1 MRRNAIVGLFA
12 LAAMLTAKQLLIA
25 QSGRDADF
33 DANGIVDF
41 GDFILFAQAFGSNQS
56 NFDLDGSGN
65 VDFPDF
71 ILFAQRFG
79 QGMPEE
85 DITVTLPRGIKLEMV
100 WIQPGRFIMGSPTTE
115 SKRDDD
121 EGPQHEVTITK
132 GFYLGKY
139 EVTQEQWEAVMNTRP
154 WSTPGVEGDPRKA
167 KFPAFNLSWR
177 EVNTFLRRLN
187 EAQESEVFRLP
198 TEAEWEYAC
207 RAGTTTAWSFGSDSS
222 RVGSYA
228 RYYENSRSA
237 TVLENGIIA
246 YGNPE
251 PQETGGVFA
260 NPWGLYDMH
269 GNVWEWVQDVYGP
282 YAGEPQTDPTGPD
295 QPTPAELAG
304 YAYPGEFIV
313 VRGGGFLDTVQ
324 EVRSAVRMR
333 GRAWR
338 GRAGVRVLMV
348 RR

>member
-1 MRRNAIVGLFA
+1 MSRRCMIIA
-12 LAAMLTAKQLLIA
+12 LVALGAMLTANQFSIA
-25 QSGRDADF
+25 QSARDADF

-139 EVTQEQWEAVMNTRP
+139 EVTQEQWEVVMNTSP
-154 WSTPGVEGDPRKA
+154 WVTGSTSQDRGN
-167 KFPAFNLSWR
+167 FPANRMRWQHV
-177 EVNTFLRRLN
+177 ETFILKLN
-187 EAQESEVFRLP
+187 EAEGQHIFRLP

-207 RAGTTTAWSFGSDSS
+207 RAGTTSRWSFGEDST
-222 RVGSYA
+222 RIGDFA
-228 RYYENSRSA
+228 RYYENSRRTIVMGDGS
-237 TVLENGIIA
+237 IA
-246 YGNPE
+246 YGSPE
-251 PQETGGVFA
+251 IQKTGGVFP
-260 NPWGLYDMH
+260 NRWGLYDMH
-269 GNVWEWVQDVYGP
+269 GNVRELVQDYYGP
-282 YAGEPQTDPTGPD
+282 YSEPAQVDPMGPDGPTGSR
-295 QPTPAELAG
+295 TPSGSHVE
-304 YAYPGEFIV
+304 
-313 VRGGGFLDTVQ
+313 RGGSSFDPP
-324 EVRSAVRMR
+324 EWIRSASRSV
-333 GRAWR
+333 GWVPNAFT
-338 GRAGVRVLMV
+338 GFRVLMEY
-348 RR
+348 R